1 MKTISI
7 TGSARE
13 SLGSKEAKQARNND
27 LVPCVMYGSD
37 KQIHFT
43 VDSTA
48 FNKIVYTPEVFNVL
62 ITIDGTEYS
71 TILKAV
77 QFHPTTDKTVHADF
91 LLLEKGKKVTV
102 KMPVNLTGSS
112 KGVKN
117 GGRLQT
123 PLKKVKIKGALENI
137 PDNVE
142 VDITDLRIGQTIK
155 VASLSVPGLEFLDP
169 ATNVIAAVKRSR
181 GSVDDEEEEDAEGA
195 EGAEA
200 TAEGAEAAEA

>member
-13 SLGSKEAKQARNND
+13 SLGSKDAKHARNND

-43 VDSTA
+43 VESAA
-48 FNKIVYTPEVFNVL
+48 FNKIVYTPEVYNVL

-77 QFHPTTDKTVHADF
+77 QFHPTSDKTVHADF

-102 KMPVNLTGSS
+102 KMPVVLTGSS
-112 KGVKN
+112 RGVKN

-123 PLKKVKIKGALENI
+123 PLKKVKIKGALEDI

-155 VASLSVPGLEFLDP
+155 VATLSMKGIEFLDP

-181 GSVDDEEEEDAEGA
+181 GSIEDEEEEAAAAEAAA
-195 EGAEA
+195 EAEA
-200 TAEGAEAAEA
+200 TAEAEAEA